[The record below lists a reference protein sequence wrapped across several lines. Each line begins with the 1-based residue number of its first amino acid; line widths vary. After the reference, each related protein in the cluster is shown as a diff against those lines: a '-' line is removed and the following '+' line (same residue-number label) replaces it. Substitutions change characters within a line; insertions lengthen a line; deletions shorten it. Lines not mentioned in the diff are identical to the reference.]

1 MKVKVNLKEFQ
12 EALKKVERGINNKNS
27 LPILLNIKLETSNNE
42 IKLYSTDLGI
52 FIKVAVPANII
63 EPGAVLLNQKTV
75 KLIYKLKNHEITIT
89 DDSITA
95 GNRVIEF
102 RVDNLVDFP
111 EPPQDLNIKYC
122 EITESELKNLL
133 EVKYAAGIDATGSVI
148 NSIVIDNNRFVALDG
163 YRLAIR
169 EGKFNSELNK
179 VPVSIKSMLI
189 LDKLLDDKS
198 NNIFEIYSDER
209 VNDVN
214 NRQWIL
220 FKSNNLEVY
229 CTLLQDKYLNYESY
243 LPKEHKTK
251 IVINN
256 TKLLK
261 ELNFIN
267 EVAKELEYK
276 PVEFNVTNN
285 KLKLKVKDENN
296 ILTSELDIIGFEGE
310 GVRIYMNCQY
320 WIDMLKN
327 TDEKIFIVK
336 FRDTLDS
343 VLITNEKE
351 TEINLIYPIKINK

>member
-1 MKVKVNLKEFQ
+1 MKLKVNLKELQ
-12 EALKKVERGINNKNS
+12 EGLRKIEKGIDKKAS
-27 LPILLNIKLETSNNE
+27 LPILTNIKLEANNNK
-42 IKLYSTDLGI
+42 INLYSTNLET
-52 FIKVAVPANII
+52 FIKVTIPTDITEGGVT
-63 EPGAVLLNQKTV
+63 LLDLKTI
-75 KLIYKLKNHEITIT
+75 KLIQKLKSKEITIT
-89 DDSITA
+89 DDAIIA

-163 YRLAIR
+163 YRLTIR
-169 EGKFNSELNK
+169 EGQFNSELNK
-179 VPVSIKSMLI
+179 VPISIKSMLI

-251 IVINN
+251 IIINN

-285 KLKLKVKDENN
+285 KLKLKVKDEKN
-296 ILTSELDIIGFEGE
+296 ILTSELDITGFEGE
-310 GVRIYMNCQY
+310 SVCIYMNCQY

-327 TDEKIFIVK
+327 TDEKTFIVK
-336 FRDTLDS
+336 FRDTVDP

-351 TEINLIYPIKINK
+351 TEINLICPIKINK